1 MDIDITA
8 ILIVGTLFGV
18 LPISITGMTMFY
30 RLKMQQMK
38 QGKILSPQELDA
50 VKELAST
57 NQELRKR
64 IENME
69 LIMHESKL
77 LSADDKKNSF

>member
-77 LSADDKKNSF
+77 LSADDKSV

>member
-1 MDIDITA
+1 MDITA
-8 ILIVGTLFGV
+8 IVVITTIFGV

>member
-1 MDIDITA
+1 MDITA
-8 ILIVGTLFGV
+8 IVVITTIFGV

-50 VKELAST
+50 VKELAAT

-64 IENME
+64 MENME

-77 LSADDKKNSF
+77 LSADDKTM

>member
-50 VKELAST
+50 VKELAAT

>member
-8 ILIVGTLFGV
+8 IIVVTTLFGV

-77 LSADDKKNSF
+77 LSADDKNI

>member
-50 VKELAST
+50 VKELAAT

-77 LSADDKKNSF
+77 LSADDKTM